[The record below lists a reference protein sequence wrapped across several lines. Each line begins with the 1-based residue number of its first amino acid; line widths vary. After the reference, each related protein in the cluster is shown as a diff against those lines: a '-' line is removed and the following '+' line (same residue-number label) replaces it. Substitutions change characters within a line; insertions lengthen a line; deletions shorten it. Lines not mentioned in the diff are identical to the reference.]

1 MTTESPPNTHH
12 CFLLLRLDP
21 SLCFLLW
28 ESCVCLYAYIKSH
41 LFSEGFVDALNRR
54 HLFLL
59 GSQSLSFHKHMWSPR
74 CQRQSQEVGRRKE
87 PERAAGLRSNAG
99 SRQQVN
105 KQE

>member
-1 MTTESPPNTHH
+1 MTTESSPNTHH

-28 ESCVCLYAYIKSH
+28 ESCICLYAYIKSH

-59 GSQSLSFHKHMWSPR
+59 GTQSLCASPIF
-74 CQRQSQEVGRRKE
+74 SQTHVVPSVSDAE
-87 PERAAGLRSNAG
+87 PRGGTEETA
-99 SRQQVN
+99 
-105 KQE
+105 